1 MSSSDLGQA
10 TYFARRVLFE
20 EGGACLAEFI
30 SEEIRGALSHYF
42 WQFATAMY
50 NVSRPED
57 AANFM
62 DLLLRPQMKFLESKS
77 DTAIEAQGD
86 ATDVNALTLL
96 AELYAQRRNVAE
108 AIHVMDTLENR
119 LRVQSRWPASP
130 STFLKTSYTRLR
142 CHLIEAGAGV
152 GTGIISN
159 ADALCATNC
168 LHAMLEYAANNCRR
182 ALIDTNTI
190 GFKVLAASCREYV
203 RAVGISE
210 AATFRDSFERLHA
223 TCCKASQDGASSCTQ
238 EINVLLLDSVLPLI
252 ERTSWEAVSSHKGVE
267 AYLLGVI
274 RNVGEYA
281 DNYPSSIPRKQLLI
295 TTLWRYACAMREARH
310 RGSTL

>member
-1 MSSSDLGQA
+1 MFWKQWRLCLRTSEAILNGVCLYLSVVYRRLVDNEMSSSDLGQA

-130 STFLKTSYTRLR
+130 IYVSENV
-142 CHLIEAGAGV
+142 I
-152 GTGIISN
+152 
-159 ADALCATNC
+159 
-168 LHAMLEYAANNCRR
+168 YAP
-182 ALIDTNTI
+182 
-190 GFKVLAASCREYV
+190 KVP
-203 RAVGISE
+203 
-210 AATFRDSFERLHA
+210 FD
-223 TCCKASQDGASSCTQ
+223 
-238 EINVLLLDSVLPLI
+238 
-252 ERTSWEAVSSHKGVE
+252 
-267 AYLLGVI
+267 
-274 RNVGEYA
+274 
-281 DNYPSSIPRKQLLI
+281 
-295 TTLWRYACAMREARH
+295 
-310 RGSTL
+310 

>member
-1 MSSSDLGQA
+1 M
-10 TYFARRVLFE
+10 
-20 EGGACLAEFI
+20 
-30 SEEIRGALSHYF
+30 
-42 WQFATAMY
+42 
-50 NVSRPED
+50 
-57 AANFM
+57 
-62 DLLLRPQMKFLESKS
+62 
-77 DTAIEAQGD
+77 
-86 ATDVNALTLL
+86 
-96 AELYAQRRNVAE
+96 
-108 AIHVMDTLENR
+108 
-119 LRVQSRWPASP
+119 
-130 STFLKTSYTRLR
+130 
-142 CHLIEAGAGV
+142 

-182 ALIDTNTI
+182 ALIETNTI

-295 TTLWRYACAMREARH
+295 TTLWRYACAMREARSSRINALRVLSILAGICQSGPEAANVH
-310 RGSTL
+310 HNIAEICIECFDAEESAQEREHLDRGASSLRSAWPCLPAFPPSEGSLEVLTSCQQDPAVPLRSLYLHLRILLRLSRIGDAASMSPF